1 MLGRYYVTGWSSRF
15 SLWHAEVIEAKSM
28 AVAKERYT
36 LKFASHRN
44 VKAYELHKH

>member
-1 MLGRYYVTGWSSRF
+1 MIRFFVSGWSSRF
-15 SLWHAEVIEAKSM
+15 SFWHSEVIEAKSM